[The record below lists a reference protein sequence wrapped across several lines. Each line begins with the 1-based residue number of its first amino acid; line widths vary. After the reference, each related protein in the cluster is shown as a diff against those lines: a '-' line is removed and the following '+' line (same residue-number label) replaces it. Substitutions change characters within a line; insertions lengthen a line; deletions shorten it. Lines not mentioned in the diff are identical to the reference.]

1 MKTSVAIIILIT
13 LVFVFLACK
22 GSKQT
27 VVVGYSKTKSKPK
40 PISNNKQSKITSK
53 VTPPS
58 SKNAEVIKIKGASK
72 GAEVNSKWV
81 MSELFL

>member
-27 VVVGYSKTKSKPK
+27 VVGNSKTKSKPK

-72 GAEVNSKWV
+72 GAEVNSK
-81 MSELFL
+81 

>member
-1 MKTSVAIIILIT
+1 MKTAVAIITLIIV
-13 LVFVFLACK
+13 VFVFLACK

-27 VVVGYSKTKSKPK
+27 VAVGNSKTKSKPK

-58 SKNAEVIKIKGASK
+58 NKNKEGMKMKDASKAAEVKNK
-72 GAEVNSKWV
+72 
-81 MSELFL
+81 